1 MYQQYQPYTS
11 NYYTTDYNQPMTQ
24 VSQFNYQ
31 NSTASSTMILPLEQQ
46 PLNYGEAVV
55 DFLYKKQYSTF
66 IYFCSEDDFRERSL
80 ASDRPLLFP
89 PPQLRHSQSHEIS
102 GDCQRRFLDSRYRE
116 QCADVLSQL

>member
-1 MYQQYQPYTS
+1 MYQQYQPFTS

-55 DFLYKKQYSTF
+55 DFLYKK
-66 IYFCSEDDFRERSL
+66 D
-80 ASDRPLLFP
+80 
-89 PPQLRHSQSHEIS
+89 QLYNNYN
-102 GDCQRRFLDSRYRE
+102 L
-116 QCADVLSQL
+116 